1 MNNKSINSDKNN
13 LKSLPQVITTHIP
26 KEIQT
31 HKNVHLDDPDLYI
44 NREISWL
51 SFNERVLSEAENKT
65 VPLLERLKFCIIFV
79 SNLDEFFMVRISGL
93 LKLVSKPSAFVYDE
107 EDSEET
113 LDEVAIK
120 VRGLL
125 KRLAKC
131 LHSEILPELALN
143 NITIP
148 SFGELTRSEE
158 EKLDLHFESQ
168 VFPVLTPLAID
179 PAHPFP
185 YLSNLSLYL
194 AVTFEGVSDNGEPL
208 LALVEVPQ
216 KIMRLIPISQKVNK
230 QRYFLLDELIKNYM
244 PSLFP
249 WTQVTGAYAFR
260 VTRNLDYQLLD
271 HEVKDLMKSI
281 EYELKDREQKTV
293 VRLEY
298 EKNMPDWLRSKL
310 AAVLD
315 LDSSDVYEVDGMINI
330 RDLAPL
336 LKIDRL
342 DPILKDEAFNPRLNI
357 NLVDATRDIFDI
369 IKERDILLHHPYDS
383 FASVLDFLR
392 SAAKDEKVLAIKQTL
407 YRSGGDSPII
417 EALANAAERGKQVT
431 VVVELKARFDEANNI
446 EWAKRLERAG
456 AHVVF
461 GFIDLKTHAK
471 CTLVVRKEKNNYLQK
486 YVHLSTGNYNSSTA
500 KLYTDIGHLTTDP
513 ILCDDI
519 ANVFNFITGFNI
531 LRDQDLTQMKIPH
544 FEKIKVAPFRLRE
557 QIIQM
562 IENEKRKNCSENQSY
577 IIFKMNSLVDVKLC
591 QALYRASQK
600 GVKIDLIVRGICILR
615 PDVPGVSENI
625 RVISVIDRFLEHSR
639 IFWFKN
645 GGDPLVYCGSAD
657 LMERNMDRR
666 IEILWPLESLELKTK
681 LTGILNTFLM
691 DNCKSHEMQNDG
703 TYIRNHPEQG
713 EKLFR
718 SQDKFIEYARRYGIK
733 SIAYDQAIK
742 PLFEKKEFERIPE
755 RFIPSLVVDEINS
768 KSSKKKKKK

>member
-1 MNNKSINSDKNN
+1 M
-13 LKSLPQVITTHIP
+13 
-26 KEIQT
+26 
-31 HKNVHLDDPDLYI
+31 
-44 NREISWL
+44 
-51 SFNERVLSEAENKT
+51 
-65 VPLLERLKFCIIFV
+65 
-79 SNLDEFFMVRISGL
+79 
-93 LKLVSKPSAFVYDE
+93 
-107 EDSEET
+107 
-113 LDEVAIK
+113 
-120 VRGLL
+120 
-125 KRLAKC
+125 
-131 LHSEILPELALN
+131 
-143 NITIP
+143 
-148 SFGELTRSEE
+148 
-158 EKLDLHFESQ
+158 
-168 VFPVLTPLAID
+168 
-179 PAHPFP
+179 
-185 YLSNLSLYL
+185 
-194 AVTFEGVSDNGEPL
+194 
-208 LALVEVPQ
+208 
-216 KIMRLIPISQKVNK
+216 
-230 QRYFLLDELIKNYM
+230 
-244 PSLFP
+244 
-249 WTQVTGAYAFR
+249 
-260 VTRNLDYQLLD
+260 
-271 HEVKDLMKSI
+271 
-281 EYELKDREQKTV
+281 
-293 VRLEY
+293 
-298 EKNMPDWLRSKL
+298 
-310 AAVLD
+310 
-315 LDSSDVYEVDGMINI
+315 
-330 RDLAPL
+330 
-336 LKIDRL
+336 
-342 DPILKDEAFNPRLNI
+342 
-357 NLVDATRDIFDI
+357 
-369 IKERDILLHHPYDS
+369 
-383 FASVLDFLR
+383 
-392 SAAKDEKVLAIKQTL
+392 
-407 YRSGGDSPII
+407 
-417 EALANAAERGKQVT
+417 ANAAERGKQVT

-513 ILCDDI
+513 VLCDDI

-562 IENEKRKNCSENQSY
+562 IENEKRKNSPENQSH

-615 PDVPGVSENI
+615 PDISGVSENI
-625 RVISVIDRFLEHSR
+625 RVISIIDRFLEHSR

-666 IEILWPLESLELKTK
+666 IEILWPLESPELKTK

-703 TYIRNHPEQG
+703 TYIRNQPVQG
-713 EKLFR
+713 QKTFR

-755 RFIPSLVVDEINS
+755 RFIPSLVVDEINV

>member
-1 MNNKSINSDKNN
+1 MSKLINSERNIQ
-13 LKSLPQVITTHIP
+13 KSLPPTITNHFN

-31 HKNVHLDDPDLYI
+31 QHKHIHLDDPDLYM

-51 SFNERVLSEAENKT
+51 SFNERVLTEAENKN
-65 VPLLERLKFCIIFV
+65 VPLLERVKFCIIFA
-79 SNLDEFFMVRISGL
+79 SNLDEFFMVRLSGL
-93 LKLVSKPSAFVYDE
+93 LRLVAQHHTTIYDE
-107 EDSEET
+107 EESEET

-120 VRGLL
+120 VRELL
-125 KRLAKC
+125 KRISKC
-131 LHSEILPELALN
+131 LHSQILPELELN
-143 NITIP
+143 HISIP
-148 SFGELTRSEE
+148 KFSELTRSEE
-158 EKLDLHFESQ
+158 EKLDSHFESQ
-168 VFPVLTPLAID
+168 VFPVLTPLAVD

-194 AVTFEGVSDNGEPL
+194 AVTFEGISENGEPL
-208 LALVEVPQ
+208 LALVEIPQ
-216 KIMRLIPISQKVNK
+216 KILRLIPISQKANK
-230 QRYFLLDELIKNYM
+230 HRFFLLDELIKNYM

-249 WTQVTGAYAFR
+249 WTQVTGAYGFR

-271 HEVKDLMKSI
+271 NEVKDLMKSI

-298 EKNMPDWLRSKL
+298 EKNMPDWLRNKL
-310 AAVLD
+310 ATVLD
-315 LDSSDVYEVDGMINI
+315 LDSSDLYEIDGMINM

-336 LKIDRL
+336 LKIERL
-342 DPILKDEAFNPRLNI
+342 DPSLKDAAFNPRLNI
-357 NLVDATRDIFDI
+357 NLVDANRDIFDVI
-369 IKERDILLHHPYDS
+369 RERDILLHHPYDS

-392 SAAKDEKVLAIKQTL
+392 SAAKDDKVLAIKQTL

-417 EALANAAERGKQVT
+417 EALVNAAERGKQVT

-513 ILCDDI
+513 ALCDDI

-531 LRDQDLTQMKIPH
+531 LRDQDLTQMRIPH

-562 IENEKRKNCSENQSY
+562 IENEKRKNTHDNQAH
-577 IIFKMNSLVDVKLC
+577 IILKMNSLVDVKIC

-600 GVKIDLIVRGICILR
+600 GVKIDLIVRGVCILR
-615 PDVPGVSENI
+615 PDIPSVSENI
-625 RVISVIDRFLEHSR
+625 RVVSVIDRYLEHSR
-639 IFWFKN
+639 IYWFKN
-645 GGDPLVYCGSAD
+645 CGDPIIYCGSAD

-666 IEILWPLESLELKTK
+666 IEVVWPIESSDLKSK
-681 LTGILNTFLM
+681 LTAILNNFLI
-691 DNCKSHEMQNDG
+691 DNCKSHEMQSDG
-703 TYIRNHPEQG
+703 SYVRNQPASG
-713 EKLFR
+713 EKMLR
-718 SQDKFIEYARRYGIK
+718 CQDKFIEYARRYGIK

-742 PLFEKKEFERIPE
+742 PLFDKKEFDRIPE
-755 RFIPSLVVDEINS
+755 RFIPSLVVEEIQP
-768 KSSKKKKKK
+768 KSLKKKKKK